1 MWLVSHELNMVH
13 TLSVVLNISEGRVG
27 HSILRS
33 EVFVKFPKR
42 AAPCMWH
49 SQIIAL
55 EEPYLMAIRF
65 GSYRPKIWILLT
77 EDMGLFCLNRRAVS
91 IRYLQNP
98 SIESS
103 FKKKESA
110 APSFINISMG
120 RCLCLP
126 MLLVHQS

>member
-1 MWLVSHELNMVH
+1 MVH
-13 TLSVVLNISEGRVG
+13 TLSVVTNTSEGRVG
-27 HSILRS
+27 HSMLRS

-55 EEPYLMAIRF
+55 EEPNLIAIRY

-91 IRYLQNP
+91 IRYL
-98 SIESS
+98 
-103 FKKKESA
+103 
-110 APSFINISMG
+110 
-120 RCLCLP
+120 
-126 MLLVHQS
+126 

>member
-1 MWLVSHELNMVH
+1 MVH

-55 EEPYLMAIRF
+55 EEPNLIAIRY

-77 EDMGLFCLNRRAVS
+77 EDMGLFCLNRSVLS
-91 IRYLQNP
+91 IRYLQN
-98 SIESS
+98 SLIESS
-103 FKKKESA
+103 FKKRA
-110 APSFINISMG
+110 AVLSFININMG
-120 RCLCLP
+120 RYLCLP
-126 MLLVHQS
+126 MFLVHQS